1 MTRRDIYGNSHKHV
15 FLAVVPGGDDPFYGV
30 KSVLFEMGITDIID
44 EVFSPSVNEI
54 VRQVEYSYKLYFRA
68 FFYRKVF
75 VELRAILNQHLS
87 DAEDHRL
94 TIYVADEG
102 FWTGFIWDAI
112 LSAIFDGSFNCL
124 IVFIV
129 SFETF
134 LFIEVNFSNLLIAVA
149 ANGYKSSSLEIT
161 SLYEV

>member
-1 MTRRDIYGNSHKHV
+1 
-15 FLAVVPGGDDPFYGV
+15 
-30 KSVLFEMGITDIID
+30 MGITDIID

-112 LSAIFDGSFNCL
+112 LSLKSSMPL
-124 IVFIV
+124 
-129 SFETF
+129 
-134 LFIEVNFSNLLIAVA
+134 SNILLI
-149 ANGYKSSSLEIT
+149 NIQHGYLEPSSEKGKK
-161 SLYEV
+161 